1 MPSKRAESRPPRS
14 ATAPAAV
21 VVRIPGLLRSY
32 TDGAATV
39 ALAGLPAPATLADAL
54 AELDR
59 RFPGFTFRIVDEQGA
74 LRPHIKAFVDG
85 ALVRDLATPL
95 PRAADLML
103 VGALSGG

>member
-1 MPSKRAESRPPRS
+1 MPSKRAEALPPPS
-14 ATAPAAV
+14 VAAPAAV

-39 ALAGLPAPATLADAL
+39 TLASPRAPATLADAL

-59 RFPGFTFRIVDEQGA
+59 RFPGLRFRIVDEQGR

-95 PRAADLML
+95 PPAADLML